1 MEKWQLVSTS
11 IILPIIVNLVSHIL
25 EKLVDERL
33 KSDTGVVDGI
43 EIKYLLDWLLEE

>member
-33 KSDTGVVDGI
+33 KSHSKKRYRHFVTI
-43 EIKYLLDWLLEE
+43 HKKNKRR